1 MFKKTSLLILA
12 VSFLLTGCTTS
23 TVTSVSKDG
32 GNVFALSTEVVDRM
46 LMGAMSSEI
55 SRGGISRGSTVYPS
69 YVGTVS
75 MGALDTDTITAS
87 ARPAKGRRVDGE
99 IISGYV
105 FEVQRHGSA
114 PVRGAPTANRIHA
127 KLQADAEL
135 TGTGA
140 TFIEFS
146 Q

>member
-1 MFKKTSLLILA
+1 MFKKTSLIILV

-23 TVTSVSKDG
+23 TVTSVSNDG
-32 GNVFALSTEVVDRM
+32 GNVFALPAEVVDRM
-46 LMGAMSSEI
+46 LMDAMSAEI
-55 SRGGISRGSTVYPS
+55 SGGGISRGSTVYPS
-69 YVGTVS
+69 YIGTVS

-87 ARPAKGRRVDGE
+87 AKPAKGRRADGE

-114 PVRGAPTANRIHA
+114 PVRGAPAANRIHA
-127 KLQADAEL
+127 KLQADAER

-140 TFIEFS
+140 VFIEFS